1 MHFVPRLGQTQD
13 PTGMVS
19 AAFYRREAQRC
30 RASAVAAHDPASAV
44 RWLRIAGDY
53 DRLADALMVE
63 EQRLSPPPL
72 LPMQVHAKLPDS

>member
-1 MHFVPRLGQTQD
+1 MHFVARLGQTRD

-53 DRLADALMVE
+53 DRLADALSAD
-63 EQRLSPPPL
+63 EQRLSPPL
-72 LPMQVHAKLPDS
+72 LPLQQQVKLPDS

>member
-1 MHFVPRLGQTQD
+1 MHFVPRLGQTRD

-63 EQRLSPPPL
+63 EQRLSPPL
-72 LPMQVHAKLPDS
+72 LPMQAHAKLPDS

>member
-1 MHFVPRLGQTQD
+1 MHVVSPGRAAWD

-30 RASAVAAHDPASAV
+30 RASAVAAHEPAAAV

-53 DRLADALMVE
+53 DQLADALAAE
-63 EQRLSPPPL
+63 EQGLAPPL
-72 LPMQVHAKLPDS
+72 LRMQAQAKLPDS